1 MQYFFSEKKE
11 QKCQSTEGSK
21 YVVPLVNVS
30 QCSRVAKCLFAA
42 AVSPVGGC
50 LLLLLLE
57 KTSKD
62 KVGKDREFIVVSIM
76 H

>member
-1 MQYFFSEKKE
+1 MF
-11 QKCQSTEGSK
+11 
-21 YVVPLVNVS
+21 V
-30 QCSRVAKCLFAA
+30 CSGGFPGRWLLIVAIVRK
-42 AVSPVGGC
+42 
-50 LLLLLLE
+50 